1 MTEREK
7 YGSHRSR
14 LTRMIRLRQLAQAA
28 SVLTTPLA
36 PEDILALFNPVYSAR
51 QLRGV
56 VTRVVQETAQSA
68 TIFFRAS

>member
-1 MTEREK
+1 
-7 YGSHRSR
+7 
-14 LTRMIRLRQLAQAA
+14 MIRLRQLAQAA

-36 PEDILALFNPVYSAR
+36 PEDILALFNPVFSAR

-68 TIFFRAS
+68 TIFFRPGPRLALTPGRPVGPHRR